1 MYRDGLGTLRNER
14 EAQKWLEQAARAGI
28 TAAQFELAELL
39 RRGDISLR
47 DIPGA
52 RRWMREAAFSGIVEA
67 QLRIGIASWSGAGG
81 AVDQREAVRWL
92 CRAAEGGSTKAASM
106 LAGFLMTGNGLPLSL
121 PRAWTL
127 FRWAAARGD
136 SGADATAR
144 IIENQISQT
153 ERAESEKFL
162 RDSSPKAM
170 LEILIPRS
178 DR

>member
-1 MYRDGLGTLRNER
+1 MIPQEDIRNFSIIAHIDHGKSTLSDR
-14 EAQKWLEQAARAGI
+14 LI
-28 TAAQFELAELL
+28 ELC
-39 RRGDISLR
+39 
-47 DIPGA
+47 
-52 RRWMREAAFSGIVEA
+52 
-67 QLRIGIASWSGAGG
+67 G

-136 SGADATAR
+136 SGAEATAR

-153 ERAESEKFL
+153 ERAEGEKLL

-170 LEILIPRS
+170 LETLIPRS